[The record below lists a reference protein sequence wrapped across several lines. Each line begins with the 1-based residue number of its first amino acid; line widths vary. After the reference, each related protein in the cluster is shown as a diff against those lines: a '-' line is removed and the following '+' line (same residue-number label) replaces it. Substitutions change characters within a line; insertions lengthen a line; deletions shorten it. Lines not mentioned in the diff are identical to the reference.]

1 MSVGLPRWSPDGKQI
16 AFMGQMPG
24 KPIKIYRIAAEGGR
38 AEQLTTGDHND
49 ADPNWSA
56 DGTSLVF
63 AGNPSIESGI
73 QSINL
78 LNLKTRQV
86 TTVPGSE
93 GLFTP
98 RWSPDG
104 RHIDAGTGEAQKL
117 GTSLSVF
124 RNRRPPGLNGSP
136 DFTRAGR
143 WSQRQRTASAMRL
156 RSLRGRSRSLCRECE
171 TFYAIGWELR
181 A

>member
-1 MSVGLPRWSPDGKQI
+1 MGQPRGELARFDVKSRQFVPFLSGISAEGVSFSRDGQWAAHVTFPEGTLWRSKVDGSERFQLTFPPMTVGLPRWSPDGKQI

-73 QSINL
+73 QSINV

-86 TTVPGSE
+86 AP
-93 GLFTP
+93 P
-98 RWSPDG
+98 SP
-104 RHIDAGTGEAQKL
+104 
-117 GTSLSVF
+117 
-124 RNRRPPGLNGSP
+124 
-136 DFTRAGR
+136 
-143 WSQRQRTASAMRL
+143 
-156 RSLRGRSRSLCRECE
+156 
-171 TFYAIGWELR
+171 
-181 A
+181 